1 MIDVR
6 KGLLLILGLLLVL
19 VPAAGA
25 QTVTYQDQV
34 NLYHPTATGELGLFT
49 ALSGETLRQ
58 GDWSF
63 SIYWNEYDYL
73 AADPLPSMM
82 IPSRRS
88 FREMDVD
95 ESRVTA
101 SIGYGLTDRWEIVAM
116 IPYSVI
122 ENNAGDLSGFI
133 NGYPYAGKFD
143 DNGLGNLHI
152 GTKIQ
157 LTDPA
162 VSDSRFAL
170 SLFVDLPTGDEDT
183 GISTGSADYGVGLHW
198 NKGIWVAGGQYKI
211 RGDRDADDNPL
222 GFDVSL
228 ADEVHLD
235 LGTNIPLSFWE
246 TTNWINEV
254 NAIVYTGGDSMG
266 SPDDI
271 VYLVTGLRHWFGT
284 SGWALNAGLRANVT
298 MATSDNNSCPIGGLL
313 GLSYAPMH
321 LTPPPP
327 PPAIIVPPPPPPAPE
342 PVTPPPAP
350 VTPPRQPVE
359 LRVDEIHF
367 EPGSAR
373 VTNIAKAILDDVA
386 LRMKQEPAS
395 TAIVIGYTD
404 NQEKTGAG
412 NDLDRRRAE
421 AVRDYLVSRHGI
433 DPSRISVEGGGVST
447 VGDNSTAEGRLQ
459 NRRVVIRLIVP

>member
-6 KGLLLILGLLLVL
+6 NRLLLSLCLLMFL

-25 QTVTYQDQV
+25 QTVTYEDQV

-49 ALSGETLRQ
+49 ALAGETLRQ

-63 SIYWNEYDYL
+63 SLYWNEYDYL
-73 AADPLPSMM
+73 AADPLPSMR

-95 ESRVTA
+95 ESRITA
-101 SIGYGLTDRWEIVAM
+101 SIGYGLTDRWEIAAM
-116 IPYSVI
+116 LPYSRI
-122 ENNAGDLSGFI
+122 ESNAGDLSGFI
-133 NGYPYAGKFD
+133 NGYPYAGEFD
-143 DNGLGNLHI
+143 DSGLGNLHI
-152 GTKIQ
+152 GTKFA
-157 LTDPA
+157 LTDPNTT
-162 VSDSRFAL
+162 DSRLAL
-170 SLFVDLPTGDEDT
+170 SLFADLPTGDEDS
-183 GISTGSADYGVGLHW
+183 GIASGSTDYGVGLHW
-198 NKGIWVAGGQYKI
+198 NRGIWVAGGQYKI
-211 RGDRDADDNPL
+211 RGDRDASDNPM

-228 ADEVHLD
+228 SDEVRID
-235 LGTNIPLSFWE
+235 IGTNIPLNFMG
-246 TTNWINEV
+246 TTNWINEL
-254 NAIVYTGGDSMG
+254 NAIVYTGGDDIG
-266 SPDDI
+266 QPDEI
-271 VYLVTGLRHWFGT
+271 VYLVTGLRHWFGN
-284 SGWALNAGLRANVT
+284 SGWALNAGLRGNVT

-313 GLSYAPMH
+313 GLSYAAMH

-327 PPAIIVPPPPPPAPE
+327 PPAIIVPPPPPAPVTPPAE
-342 PVTPPPAP
+342 PVTPP
-350 VTPPRQPVE
+350 REPVE

-367 EPGSAR
+367 EPASAR

-404 NQEKTGAG
+404 NREDTGTR

>member
-1 MIDVR
+1 MIDVQKR
-6 KGLLLILGLLLVL
+6 LLLSLCLLLML
-19 VPAAGA
+19 VPAASA
-25 QTVTYQDQV
+25 QTVTYTDQV
-34 NLYHPTATGELGLFT
+34 NLYHPTWTGELGLFN
-49 ALSGETLRQ
+49 AISGETLRQ

-63 SIYWNEYDYL
+63 SIYVNELDYL
-73 AADPLPSMM
+73 AADSLPSMRV
-82 IPSRRS
+82 PTRRDY
-88 FREMDVD
+88 RPMDID
-95 ESRVTA
+95 ESRVSA

-122 ENNAGDLSGFI
+122 ENNAGDLSGFV

-143 DNGLGNLHI
+143 DNGLGNLRI
-152 GTKIQ
+152 GTKFA
-157 LTDPA
+157 LVDPN
-162 VSDSRFAL
+162 VSDYRLAL
-170 SLFVDLPTGDEDT
+170 SLFADLPTGDEDT
-183 GISTGSADYGVGLHW
+183 GIATGSSDYGIGLHW
-198 NKGIWVAGGQYKI
+198 NKGIWVAGGQYAI
-211 RGDRDADDNPL
+211 RGDRDAQDNPL

-228 ADEVHLD
+228 ADELRLD
-235 LGTNIPLSFWE
+235 LGTNIPLSFWD

-254 NAIVYTGGDSMG
+254 NAIVYTGGDDIG
-266 SPDDI
+266 SPDNI

-284 SGWALNAGLRANVT
+284 SGWALNAGLRANVA

-327 PPAIIVPPPPPPAPE
+327 PPAIIAPPPPPA

-367 EPGSAR
+367 EPASAR

-404 NQEKTGAG
+404 NKEDAG
-412 NDLDRRRAE
+412 PGSDLDRRRAE

-433 DPSRISVEGGGVST
+433 DPSRINVEEGGVST
-447 VGDNSTAEGRLQ
+447 TGDNATAEGRLE